1 MKFSQNFSKNAKNE
15 NDLFDVVNRLETAG
29 YDILN
34 SYDEKGEFLARK
46 GIPECRTHYIHIE
59 LIGSTYW
66 REFIHF
72 KRYLLDHPEC
82 VRDYQKLKEEL
93 SKKYADDRKKYT
105 ASKNEFFSNVLS
117 RAYKM
122 YNQDQLPRFKT

>member
-1 MKFSQNFSKNAKNE
+1 MKYSQNFSKSAKNE
-15 NDLFDVVNRLETAG
+15 NDLFDVVNRLETAC

-34 SYDEKGEFLARK
+34 SYEEKGEFLARK
-46 GIPECRTHYIHIE
+46 GIPKCSTHYIHIE

-66 REFIHF
+66 REFIYF

-93 SKKYADDRKKYT
+93 SKKYADDRKNT
-105 ASKNEFFSNVLS
+105 PPQ
-117 RAYKM
+117 KM
-122 YNQDQLPRFKT
+122 NLFLTF

>member
-1 MKFSQNFSKNAKNE
+1 MTSLTKFSQSFLKNE
-15 NDLFDVVNRLETAG
+15 KDVNDLFYVVNRLETAG
-29 YDILN
+29 YDILD
-34 SYDEKGEFLARK
+34 SYEEKGEFLARK

-66 REFIHF
+66 KEFIYF

-93 SKKYADDRKKYT
+93 SKKYADDRKNT
-105 ASKNEFFSNVLS
+105 PSQ
-117 RAYKM
+117 KM
-122 YNQDQLPRFKT
+122 NLFLTF